1 MSLCFK
7 RFGEYV
13 SSFLK
18 IDEHPLR
25 AASGD
30 GTIQSFDLRLKMSDI
45 QSEMYDGELSCMG
58 LGTFRTGTKL
68 VVGTGTV
75 PLYLF
80 R

>member
-13 SSFLK
+13 SSVLK
-18 IDEHPLR
+18 IVEHHLI

-30 GTIQSFDLRLKMSDI
+30 GTIQSFDLRHKMSDI
-45 QSEMYDGELSCMG
+45 QSEMYDWDLSCMG
-58 LGTFRTGTKL
+58 TFRSGTKL

-75 PLYLF
+75 PLHLF

>member
-18 IDEHPLR
+18 IDEHHLI
-25 AASGD
+25 AASGYD
-30 GTIQSFDLRLKMSDI
+30 TIQSFDLRHKMSDI
-45 QSEMYDGELSCMG
+45 QSDMYDGEVSCM
-58 LGTFRTGTKL
+58 GTFRTGTKL